1 LVTPYVQWAGPIVE
15 PIGERRTEQRIFN
28 DIADAAGAPI
38 MFPNG
43 TDMLAAINDS
53 ALGRQGLS
61 LASLR
66 ELPDGIAL
74 LEQVT
79 PGSFLDTMRPDG
91 RIEGDPP
98 MLRMAKSRAVEQFGE
113 LTSEPLGTLKMITR
127 RTSHTI
133 NSALQNVEKL
143 KAKGAADN
151 PLYMSPADATRLA
164 LVDGAAVRIANRWG
178 AIESTVK
185 IDDTLRDGVVAMT
198 HGFGNAN
205 TSGMPHAQRFP
216 GVNVNALAPVGPGSF
231 DPVSTM
237 SQLTGIPVEVTAL

>member
-1 LVTPYVQWAGPIVE
+1 
-15 PIGERRTEQRIFN
+15 
-28 DIADAAGAPI
+28 
-38 MFPNG
+38 
-43 TDMLAAINDS
+43 
-53 ALGRQGLS
+53 
-61 LASLR
+61 
-66 ELPDGIAL
+66 
-74 LEQVT
+74 
-79 PGSFLDTMRPDG
+79 
-91 RIEGDPP
+91 
-98 MLRMAKSRAVEQFGE
+98 
-113 LTSEPLGTLKMITR
+113 
-127 RTSHTI
+127 
-133 NSALQNVEKL
+133 L